1 MSDHRFGELWAVQL
15 GDRQEVRLIVSGDFY
30 HTLYGDNVLTAHV
43 EPADMAATLTAFVID
58 VGDGQAAMLDRISTV
73 ATARLKGKVG
83 DLGERQL
90 AAVRGMIGTIFGITG
105 AG

>member
-43 EPADMAATLTAFVID
+43 EPADMAAMLTAFVVD
-58 VGDGQAAMLDRISTV
+58 VGDGQAAMLDRISTISV
-73 ATARLKGKVG
+73 VRLKGKVG
-83 DLGERQL
+83 DLGETQL
-90 AAVRGMIGTIFGITG
+90 QMVRGMVATIFGI